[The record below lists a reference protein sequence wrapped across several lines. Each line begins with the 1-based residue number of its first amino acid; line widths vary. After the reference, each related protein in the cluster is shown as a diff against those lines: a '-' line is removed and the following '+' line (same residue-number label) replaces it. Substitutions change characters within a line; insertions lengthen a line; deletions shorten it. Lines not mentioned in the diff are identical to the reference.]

1 MNKITTTTTT
11 SRLNSCLS
19 GKLFTGYRILGKD
32 GQGRNAVQDNEQIGR
47 HEVKTADERV
57 REDERG

>member
-1 MNKITTTTTT
+1 MFKWKTVHRVPNT
-11 SRLNSCLS
+11 RE
-19 GKLFTGYRILGKD
+19 GWAG
-32 GQGRNAVQDNEQIGR
+32 QDNEQIGR